1 MAASGTIAQEQVR
14 EGWPRRL
21 SRYCLRRRGILS
33 TAVLAAC
40 GGSAVAAVVP
50 WVSKVIVDDVI
61 VRQTREAAPWTA
73 LFLGAAVVTYV
84 LAYLRRLCAGK
95 LAADVQHEVRTE
107 MFRSLTRLDAARRDA
122 LRPGHLAGRVTSDL
136 IMVFGLLSNT
146 PLALANI
153 IAALAS
159 TVMMALLSPALT
171 LVALAVLPLL
181 WFASH
186 RSRNRIGPAARQ
198 VQKEVATLAG
208 IVESSVAGIRVVK
221 AFGQEQ
227 QEMARLTR
235 AGTRLFA
242 RRLRVVRLNARF
254 NPALQAVPAL
264 GQVGILALGG
274 WLATRGQ
281 LSLGTFL
288 AFFAYLTQL
297 AGSLRMLSAFLVV
310 GQQSGA
316 GVERVLEL
324 ADASASMTEG
334 TVRLP
339 DGPVPA
345 VDFDHVTFGY
355 GTGRPVLD
363 DVSLHIA
370 PGEAVAV
377 VGLPGAGKSALAQLP
392 LRFHDVSAGSV
403 RVDGHDVRDLTFHS
417 LRGAVG
423 FVPEESSLFSGTI
436 RDNIAFGRPE
446 ADDGEIRSAAR
457 TAWADG
463 FIDALPHGYDTRVG
477 ERGLTLSG
485 GQRQRIALA
494 RAVLNRP
501 RLLILD
507 DATSAV
513 DARVEA
519 HVHEGLREVMK
530 GCTTL
535 IVARRASTISL
546 ADRIAVLD
554 EGMLVD
560 TGTHEE
566 LLQRCPRYRDSL
578 READHA
584 PDVARAV
591 GPATGPGQRSAEPPP
606 TAAGDK
612 ARVEEDPGVDAE
624 AEARDSGGEFG
635 LRDLLRGFR
644 LPVACGLALVVVAT
658 CAGLM
663 LPFVLRRG
671 VEGGVQGMATSTV
684 WAACVAALAVIS
696 AQWAAQHGAIR
707 VLGRTGERILYALRV
722 RVFAHL
728 HRLGLD
734 HYEREAAGRTL
745 TRMTTDIDSLSAF
758 LQTGLVRLLVSL
770 LTLAGV
776 LVALF
781 VADARLLLVVLVALP
796 PLLVATLVFRRK
808 SGRAY
813 EQARQTTAVV
823 TATFQE
829 LAVGMGLIQAFR
841 REEASALRLARE
853 SDDHRRARTRSQFLA
868 AVYFPG
874 IQFCASVVTALVLVV
889 GGQRVTAGTMA
900 VGTMVAYLL
909 YLNMFFSPLQEISQL
924 FDGYQLAR
932 VSLTATRGF
941 LGIPGGTPQPAAPR
955 AVERLRGDIRF
966 EDVHYRYGD
975 DTEALSGIDLHIR
988 PGETVAFVGET
999 GAGKSTLIK
1008 LLARFHDP
1016 TRGAI
1021 VIDGTD
1027 IRRLD
1032 LRAFRRRLGIVP
1044 QEPYLFAGTVRD
1056 AIAYGRPEASDDE
1069 VAAAARQVGAHEVIA
1084 GFDGGYRHLITEGG
1098 RNLSSGQRQLI
1109 ALARAELVRPDVL
1122 LLDEA
1127 TAALDSASE
1136 AMANRA
1142 ALTRGGTRRT
1152 TLIVAHRLSV
1162 AARADR
1168 VVVLHDGRVCEDGTH
1183 EELLALGGV
1192 YARLWRAYDGRSADT
1207 EFRRPLPALEE

>member
-1 MAASGTIAQEQVR
+1 MAASGTVAEEQVR

-21 SRYCLRRRGILS
+21 SRHCLRHRGTLI

-40 GGSAVAAVVP
+40 GGSVVAAIVP
-50 WVSKVIVDDVI
+50 WVTKVIVDDVI
-61 VRQTREAAPWTA
+61 VGRTREAAPWTA
-73 LFLGAAVVTYV
+73 LFLTTAVVAYA

-95 LAADVQHEVRTE
+95 LAADVQHDVRTE
-107 MFRSLTRLDAARRDA
+107 MFRSLTRLDAARQDA
-122 LRPGHLAGRVTSDL
+122 LSPGHLAGRVTSDMN
-136 IMVFGLLSNT
+136 MVFGLLSNT
-146 PLALANI
+146 PLALANVM
-153 IAALAS
+153 AALAS
-159 TVMMALLSPALT
+159 VVMMALLSPALT
-171 LVALAVLPLL
+171 LVALAVLPVL
-181 WFASH
+181 WLTSR
-186 RSRNRIGPAARQ
+186 RSRSRIGPAARQ
-198 VQKEVATLAG
+198 VQREVATLAG
-208 IVESSVAGIRVVK
+208 IVESSIAGIRVVK

-227 QEMARLTR
+227 QEMDRLTR

-242 RRLRVVRLNARF
+242 HRLRVVRLNARF

-264 GQVGILALGG
+264 GQVGILAFGG

-288 AFFAYLTQL
+288 SFFAYLATL
-297 AGSLRMLSAFLVV
+297 AGSLRMLSAFLLV

-316 GVERVLEL
+316 GIERVLDW
-324 ADASASMTEG
+324 ADASPSMTEG

-339 DGPVPA
+339 HGPPPA
-345 VDFDHVTFGY
+345 VEFDHVGFGY
-355 GTGRPVLD
+355 GTERPVLS
-363 DVSLHIA
+363 DVSLRIA
-370 PGEAVAV
+370 PGETVAV
-377 VGLPGAGKSALAQLP
+377 VGLPGAGKSALVQLP
-392 LRFHDVSAGSV
+392 LRFHDVDSGTV
-403 RVDGHDVRDLTFHS
+403 RVDGHDVRDLTLHS
-417 LRGAVG
+417 LRGAIG
-423 FVPEESSLFSGTI
+423 FVPEESLLFSGTI
-436 RDNIAFGRPE
+436 RDNIAFGRPD
-446 ADDGEIRSAAR
+446 ADDAEIRSAAR

-463 FIDALPHGYDTRVG
+463 FIEALPHGYDTRVG

-494 RAVLNRP
+494 RALLNRP

-535 IVARRASTISL
+535 IVARRTSTLSL
-546 ADRIAVLD
+546 ADRVAVLD
-554 EGMLVD
+554 GGVLVD

-566 LLQRCPRYRDSL
+566 LRRRCPRYRDIL
-578 READHA
+578 READRD
-584 PDVARAV
+584 PDVARAAA
-591 GPATGPGQRSAEPPP
+591 PAAGPGRRSAKPPP
-606 TAAGDK
+606 TAARGE
-612 ARVEEDPGVDAE
+612 ARIEEDPGVDA
-624 AEARDSGGEFG
+624 AAQARNPGGEFG

-644 LPVACGLALVVVAT
+644 LPLACGLALVVVGT
-658 CAGLM
+658 CAGLT

-671 VEGGVQGMATSTV
+671 VEGGVQDMATGTV
-684 WAACVAALAVIS
+684 WAACCAALAVVS
-696 AQWAAQHGAIR
+696 AQWAAQQGAIG

-781 VADARLLLVVLVALP
+781 VADARLVLVLLVALP

-808 SGRAY
+808 STRAY
-813 EQARQTTAVV
+813 EEARRTTAVV

-829 LAVGMGLIQAFR
+829 HMAGMRLVQAFR
-841 REEASALRLARE
+841 REEASARRLARE
-853 SDDHRRARTRSQFLA
+853 SDEHRRARTRSQFLT

-874 IQFCASVVTALVLVV
+874 IQFIASLVTALVLVV
-889 GGQRVTAGTMA
+889 GGQRVTEGTMA
-900 VGTMVAYLL
+900 VGGLVAYLL
-909 YLNMFFSPLQEISQL
+909 YLNLFFTPLQEISQL

-932 VSLTATRGF
+932 VSLTALRGF
-941 LGIPGGTPQPAAPR
+941 LRIPEGTPRPAAPR
-955 AVERLRGDIRF
+955 AVERIRGDIRF
-966 EDVHYRYGD
+966 EGVHYRYGG
-975 DTEALSGIDLHIR
+975 DTRALSGVDLHIR

-1021 VIDGTD
+1021 LVDGTD

-1032 LRAFRRRLGIVP
+1032 PKAFRRRLGIVP
-1044 QEPYLFAGTVRD
+1044 QEPYLFEGTVRD
-1056 AIAYGRPEASDDE
+1056 AIAYGRPDATDAE
-1069 VAAAARQVGAHEVIA
+1069 VEAAARQVGAHDMIA
-1084 GFDGGYRHLITEGG
+1084 GLDGGYRHRIAEGG
-1098 RNLSSGQRQLI
+1098 RNLSSGQRQLL

-1136 AMANRA
+1136 AVANRGA
-1142 ALTRGGTRRT
+1142 PTHGGTRRT
-1152 TLIVAHRLSV
+1152 TLIVAHRLGV

-1207 EFRRPLPALEE
+1207 EFRRPSPALEE